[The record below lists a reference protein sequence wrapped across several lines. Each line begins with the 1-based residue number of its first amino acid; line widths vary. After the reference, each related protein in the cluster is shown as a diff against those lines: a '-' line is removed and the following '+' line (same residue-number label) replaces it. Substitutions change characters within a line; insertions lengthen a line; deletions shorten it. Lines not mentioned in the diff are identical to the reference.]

1 MAIKKEALEMIDEIE
16 KQVKGQDTE
25 KTKISKRGR
34 KSTGAK
40 APKLSPDECTEKIY
54 QLFNLP
60 FKILGKR
67 IVYQKSDFK
76 QEGETLCRIA
86 NKYPTISSIILLFD
100 PIYLIGSL
108 LEKLNT
114 TIKAN
119 PKQQKPKT
127 PNAQI

>member
-16 KQVKGQDTE
+16 KQDKSSDTE
-25 KTKISKRGR
+25 KTKITKRGR
-34 KSTGAK
+34 KANTTKST
-40 APKLSPDECTEKIY
+40 KLTAEECTEKIY

-67 IVYQKSDFK
+67 VVYQKSDFK

-86 NKYPTISSIILLFD
+86 GKYPIISNIILLFD
-100 PIYLIGSL
+100 PLYLIGSL

-119 PKQQKPKT
+119 PQKQKNKMPTSQV
-127 PNAQI
+127 

>member
-16 KQVKGQDTE
+16 KQDKSTDTE
-25 KTKISKRGR
+25 KTKITKRGR
-34 KSTGAK
+34 KANTT
-40 APKLSPDECTEKIY
+40 KLSADECTEKIY

-67 IVYQKSDFK
+67 VVYEKSDFK

-86 NKYPTISSIILLFD
+86 GKYPIISHIILLFD
-100 PIYLIGSL
+100 PLYLIGSL

-119 PKQQKPKT
+119 PPKQKNKT
-127 PNAQI
+127 TSAQA

>member
-16 KQVKGQDTE
+16 KQDKGQETE
-25 KTKISKRGR
+25 KTKITRRGR
-34 KSTGAK
+34 KSTGTR
-40 APKLSPDECTEKIY
+40 APKLSVDECTEKIY

-67 IVYQKSDFK
+67 VVYEKSDFK
-76 QEGETLCRIA
+76 QEGEALCRIA
-86 NKYPTISSIILLFD
+86 NKYPTVSSIILLFD